1 MRRIATTLMA
11 TCLLFFVAC
20 SDEGDVVTIYNGDTF
35 TSDYKASQMFSTLSL
50 YENIARQPE
59 MVKELMRATAKL
71 AQYDTITAIAPLD
84 KEAYDDIVWAAE
96 KFLGTTEIKSMSEKI
111 LKYSRLYALE
121 GVTEAVARQPEIVDL
136 FDSFSVKFLGIG
148 IK

>member
-84 KEAYDDIVWAAE
+84 KEAEVERGTARGKCLAAC
-96 KFLGTTEIKSMSEKI
+96 FSSI
-111 LKYSRLYALE
+111 
-121 GVTEAVARQPEIVDL
+121 ARQPEAAGPIRAAMMMGLVFIETVIIYALIVAIL
-136 FDSFSVKFLGIG
+136 IIFVL
-148 IK
+148 

>member
-59 MVKELMRATAKL
+59 
-71 AQYDTITAIAPLD
+71 
-84 KEAYDDIVWAAE
+84 
-96 KFLGTTEIKSMSEKI
+96 
-111 LKYSRLYALE
+111 
-121 GVTEAVARQPEIVDL
+121 IVDL